1 MATSLKFKTLL
12 RLLPT
17 VLVFFVL
24 LISLLMLNLAMHNPE
39 HLDEI
44 DPWLTP
50 LQLGLV
56 LLLAFLIVVN
66 LVRAMRHLRQG
77 VAGSRFTIRLLSGFI
92 ILTLIP
98 VIIVTYF
105 SLRFIGDRID
115 SYFDANIAT
124 ALEDSVELSVRSLD
138 LTQKQ
143 NLLKL
148 KNIAVTLPEI
158 KRWRLPYFL
167 EKQRQHLNASE
178 LVLLDE
184 KKVIVAA
191 SIATSTQLIP
201 HFPARSLFDALR
213 YKEGHYQ
220 LEPIGDNQNFSRVAV
235 KLQSTEDGSSAILTA
250 LIPMNS
256 YVGMLTQSVEAARNE
271 YKAFNH
277 QRDIIKRSFRFV
289 LLVILIITVLFSVWA
304 AFVFSRRLTQPVR
317 TLVEGTMAVA
327 SGNLNKKL
335 PVSDKDDFSLL
346 ARSFNTMTTHLYDAR
361 REREIS
367 QQQVQRQHDYL
378 NAVMEHITSSV
389 ITLDAE
395 RVIRRVN
402 SASQGILGISS
413 QGYVGK
419 TFKDVCHDA
428 KDLRPLFEA
437 IAPYLRKNS
446 KEWQCDVTLHEDSAH
461 RQILI
466 CKGAVLM
473 TKHNQPQGYVL
484 VIDEVTEL
492 IQAEHDAAW
501 SEVARRLAHEIK
513 NPLTPIQL
521 SAERIAHKLVP
532 ILDEKSAIFVKR
544 MTATISN
551 QVKNMQ
557 GMVNA
562 FSEYARAPDLNFRPS
577 QLNDLLIE
585 ISELYRVNAKNAHL
599 KVVTAD
605 IPLLK
610 LDTNRFRQ
618 LLVNLVKNA
627 LEALPESS
635 DLNEFPCITLS
646 TEQTKNE
653 VILRVSDNG
662 LGIPE
667 ELLPRLFEPYVTNK
681 VKGTGLG
688 LAIVKKVTE
697 EHAGILRAEN
707 NADRGACFVIRLPI
721 D

>member
-1 MATSLKFKTLL
+1 VAASLKSKTLL

-17 VLVFFVL
+17 ILVFCVLV
-24 LISLLMLNLAMHNPE
+24 ISLLMLNLAMHNPA

-50 LQLGLV
+50 LYLSLV
-56 LLLAFLIVVN
+56 SLLTILIVYN
-66 LVRAMRHLRQG
+66 LIKAMQQLRERT
-77 VAGSRFTIRLLSGFI
+77 AGARFTIRLLTGFI

-98 VIIVTYF
+98 VMIVTYF

-115 SYFDANIAT
+115 SYFDANIET
-124 ALEDSVELSVRSLD
+124 ALEDSVELSERSLA
-138 LTQKQ
+138 LSQQQ
-143 NLLKL
+143 NLRKL
-148 KNIAVTLPEI
+148 QNIAVALSEV
-158 KRWRLPYFL
+158 KRWKLPYFL
-167 EKQRQHLNASE
+167 EKQRQRLNAHE

-191 SIATSTQLIP
+191 SIASSKQLIP
-201 HFPARSLFDALR
+201 HFPAKGLFDALR
-213 YKEGHYQ
+213 YKEGLYQ
-220 LEPIGDNQNFSRVAV
+220 LEPIGRNHNFSRVAV

-250 LIPMNS
+250 LIPIND
-256 YVGMLTQSVEAARNE
+256 YVELLTQSVEAARNE
-271 YKAFNH
+271 YKSFNH
-277 QRDIIKRSFRFV
+277 QRESIKRSFRFV

-335 PVSDKDDFSLL
+335 PVTDKDDFSLL

-389 ITLDAE
+389 ITLDAD

-402 SASQGILGISS
+402 SACQTILGIAPHS
-413 QGYVGK
+413 YMGK
-419 TFKDVCHDA
+419 TFKDVCNDS
-428 KDLRPLFEA
+428 KELRPLFEA
-437 IAPYLRKNS
+437 IALYLGQKS
-446 KEWQCDVTLHEDSAH
+446 KEWQCDVTLQKESGH

-466 CKGAVLM
+466 CKGAVIM
-473 TKHNQPQGYVL
+473 TNQQQPQGYVL

-521 SAERIAHKLVP
+521 SAERIAYKLVP
-532 ILDEKSAIFVKR
+532 ILDEQSATFVKR
-544 MTATISN
+544 MTSTISN

-562 FSEYARAPDLNFRPS
+562 FSEYARAPALNFRKA
-577 QLNDLLIE
+577 QLNDLLLE
-585 ISELYRVNAKNAHL
+585 IGELYRVNAQHAEL
-599 KVVTAD
+599 KIETA
-605 IPLLK
+605 LLPTIN

-627 LEALPESS
+627 LEALPEDRQGIVS
-635 DLNEFPCITLS
+635 LR
-646 TEQTKNE
+646 TERDEHEIVLT
-653 VILRVSDNG
+653 IADNG
-662 LGIPE
+662 LGIAE
-667 ELLPRLFEPYVTNK
+667 ELLPQLFEPYVTNK
-681 VKGTGLG
+681 AKGTGLG
-688 LAIVKKVTE
+688 LAIVKKITE
-697 EHAGILRAEN
+697 EHSGTIRAEN
-707 NADRGACFVIRLPI
+707 RPDSGACFIIRLPM

>member
-1 MATSLKFKTLL
+1 
-12 RLLPT
+12 
-17 VLVFFVL
+17 
-24 LISLLMLNLAMHNPE
+24 
-39 HLDEI
+39 
-44 DPWLTP
+44 
-50 LQLGLV
+50 
-56 LLLAFLIVVN
+56 
-66 LVRAMRHLRQG
+66 
-77 VAGSRFTIRLLSGFI
+77 
-92 ILTLIP
+92 
-98 VIIVTYF
+98 
-105 SLRFIGDRID
+105 
-115 SYFDANIAT
+115 
-124 ALEDSVELSVRSLD
+124 
-138 LTQKQ
+138 
-143 NLLKL
+143 
-148 KNIAVTLPEI
+148 
-158 KRWRLPYFL
+158 
-167 EKQRQHLNASE
+167 
-178 LVLLDE
+178 
-184 KKVIVAA
+184 
-191 SIATSTQLIP
+191 
-201 HFPARSLFDALR
+201 
-213 YKEGHYQ
+213 
-220 LEPIGDNQNFSRVAV
+220 
-235 KLQSTEDGSSAILTA
+235 
-250 LIPMNS
+250 
-256 YVGMLTQSVEAARNE
+256 
-271 YKAFNH
+271 
-277 QRDIIKRSFRFV
+277 
-289 LLVILIITVLFSVWA
+289 
-304 AFVFSRRLTQPVR
+304 
-317 TLVEGTMAVA
+317 
-327 SGNLNKKL
+327 
-335 PVSDKDDFSLL
+335 
-346 ARSFNTMTTHLYDAR
+346 
-361 REREIS
+361 
-367 QQQVQRQHDYL
+367 
-378 NAVMEHITSSV
+378 
-389 ITLDAE
+389 
-395 RVIRRVN
+395 
-402 SASQGILGISS
+402 
-413 QGYVGK
+413 
-419 TFKDVCHDA
+419 
-428 KDLRPLFEA
+428 
-437 IAPYLRKNS
+437 
-446 KEWQCDVTLHEDSAH
+446 
-461 RQILI
+461 
-466 CKGAVLM
+466 M

-513 NPLTPIQL
+513 NPLTPLQL

-635 DLNEFPCITLS
+635 DLDERPCITLS

-721 D
+721 N